1 MELVATSRVE
11 DLSCLAI
18 GNKPASELSRQ
29 VLLKI
34 GTTEAYATR
43 KAYLED
49 IRVRAATSKT
59 LIEERIAAVDPN
71 PNANANA
78 EDRTYQGGCEFL
90 LDWYNDLTSNNEN
103 L

>member
-1 MELVATSRVE
+1 MATSRVE

-18 GNKPASELSRQ
+18 GNKSDELSRQ
-29 VLLKI
+29 LLMKI
-34 GTTEAYATR
+34 GTTPAYATR
-43 KAYLED
+43 TAYLED

-71 PNANANA
+71 PDA
-78 EDRTYQGGCEFL
+78 EERTYQGGCEFL
-90 LDWYNDLTSNNEN
+90 LHWYNDLTSNNEN

>member
-1 MELVATSRVE
+1 MSSQV
-11 DLSCLAI
+11 
-18 GNKPASELSRQ
+18 RQ
-29 VLLKI
+29 VLMKI

-71 PNANANA
+71 PNA
-78 EDRTYQGGCEFL
+78 EERTYQGRTKKCMYG
-90 LDWYNDLTSNNEN
+90 DSTSISVRASARMAKKW
-103 L
+103 LQ